1 MGEVIIS
8 DILIP
13 LIVTIVG
20 AYIILKVDKSFLK
33 LLAAVAVIG
42 AMIALISNISS
53 TGTNPSSSKGTETDD
68 DKGNS
73 AGSTEGQKGDTDD
86 GNDGASRSGDPG
98 DTPVTPEE
106 PTVTDLFHMQEFI
119 GNVGDFV
126 YYNNGTTDNEGNNR
140 PYVIYCTNYQTNN
153 NGFQEVTYKLNG
165 EFSRLEFTL
174 ALSSVNNDTKR
185 QAWLEF
191 RNGEELIQ
199 ATEHFTAGV
208 EPQNYSIPLSGVD
221 ELVLTARCDGSVYS
235 YTSYVYLLS
244 TEFRL
249 IK

>member
-53 TGTNPSSSKGTETDD
+53 TGTNPPSSKGTETDS

-73 AGSTEGQKGDTDD
+73 AGSTEGQKGENDD
-86 GNDGASRSGDPG
+86 GNDGASSSGEPG
-98 DTPVTPEE
+98 DTSVTPESPVE
-106 PTVTDLFHMQEFI
+106 TDLFQMQEFI
-119 GNVGDFV
+119 GDVGDFV
-126 YYNNGTTDNEGNNR
+126 YYNDGTPDNTGCSR
-140 PYVIYCTNYQTNN
+140 LYRIYCTNLYSHN
-153 NGFQEVTYKLNG
+153 NGFREVTYKLNG
-165 EFSRLEFTL
+165 EFRRLEFTL
-174 ALSSVNNDTKR
+174 ALSSANNDTKR
-185 QAWLEF
+185 HAWLEF
-191 RNGEELIQ
+191 RNGDELIQ
-199 ATEHFTAGV
+199 ATDQFTAGS
-208 EPQNYSIPLSGVD
+208 EPKEYSIPLSGVD
-221 ELVLTARCDGSVYS
+221 KLVITARCDGSS
-235 YTSYVYLLS
+235 YDLSSYVDLLS

>member
-1 MGEVIIS
+1 MGEVIIN

-13 LIVTIVG
+13 LFVAIVG

-33 LLAAVAVIG
+33 LLAVVAVIG
-42 AMIALISNISS
+42 AMVVLISNISS
-53 TGTNPSSSKGTETDD
+53 TGTNSSSSGDSEANN

-73 AGSTEGQKGDTDD
+73 SGSTDGQNEGNDD
-86 GNDGASRSGDPG
+86 GNDGGSSSGG
-98 DTPVTPEE
+98 DTPVPLEE
-106 PTVTDLFHMQEFI
+106 STVTDLFHMQEFI
-119 GNVGDFV
+119 GDVGDFV
-126 YYNNGTTDNEGNNR
+126 YNNNGTTDNEGNDR
-140 PYVIYCTNYQTNN
+140 PYVIYCNNYQTNN
-153 NGFQEVTYKLNG
+153 DGFQEVTYKLNG

-174 ALSSVNNDTKR
+174 ALSSANNDTER

-208 EPQNYSIPLSGVD
+208 EPQSYSIPLSGVD
-221 ELVLTARCDGSVYS
+221 ELVLTARCDGSVYKS
-235 YTSYVYLLS
+235 SSYVYLLS